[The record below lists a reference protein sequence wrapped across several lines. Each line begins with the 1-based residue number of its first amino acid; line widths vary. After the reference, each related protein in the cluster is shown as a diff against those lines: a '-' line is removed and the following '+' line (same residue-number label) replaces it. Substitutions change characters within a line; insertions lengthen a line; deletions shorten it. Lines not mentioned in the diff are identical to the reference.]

1 MTLSNSS
8 LDKLSQ
14 CHPELQRL
22 VRAVESRIGLVVS
35 CGFRNEVDQNRAFAS
50 GASKKKWPDGEHNKF
65 PSIAVDMEPLKRSQ
79 IDWHDKELFYY
90 FAGYVQAVADIIGI
104 KIRWGGDWDSDKDFH
119 DQTFFDLCHFE
130 LKKG

>member
-8 LDKLSQ
+8 SDKLSQ

-35 CGFRNEVDQNRAFAS
+35 CGFRNEADQNRSFAS
-50 GASKKKWPDGEHNKF
+50 GASKKRWPNSEHNKL
-65 PSIAVDMEPLKRSQ
+65 PSLAVDMEPLKRNK
-79 IDWHDKELFYY
+79 IDWNDKVLFYY
-90 FAGYVQAVADIIGI
+90 FAGYVKSVADMIDI

-119 DQTFFDLCHFE
+119 DQTFNDLCHFE
-130 LKKG
+130 LEES